1 MQGKI
6 VPAFDELGGSVQIL
20 PNMQE
25 RVNIDWLIKMNAFG
39 RLVNMLFS
47 IEEIQNEIDK
57 LVSKIGYPPHSVTVF
72 SVPTNDGTPYVS
84 FENEMYNY
92 ISSERGCEFS
102 RKTTKSIDEL
112 LYWIA
117 SDFVS
122 NISFQYEFEHRMP
135 GRDGRRMAFPMIIA
149 FMASMNKEWEIKAQ
163 KEIDQTLSN
172 APYDDSLYL

>member
-1 MQGKI
+1 M
-6 VPAFDELGGSVQIL
+6 
-20 PNMQE
+20 
-25 RVNIDWLIKMNAFG
+25 
-39 RLVNMLFS
+39 RLS
-47 IEEIQNEIDK
+47 IEEIQKEVDEM
-57 LVSKIGYPPHSVTVF
+57 VSKIGYPPHSVTVF
-72 SVPTNDGTPYVS
+72 SVTTNDGTPYVS

-92 ISSERGCEFS
+92 VSSERGYEFS

-112 LYWIA
+112 LYWIT

-122 NISFQYEFEHRMP
+122 NISFQYELEHRIL

-149 FMASMNKEWEIKAQ
+149 FMARMNKEWEIKAQ